1 MMNLHTFFCGDE
13 ITQNLI
19 DHVSLSYYCRDILLW
34 ANHEAGA
41 IVPLHNDD
49 RLYFVSYGYTPGDN
63 YNLQNNHQDGN
74 EENTCPMVAEGILG
88 QWLRLKPEDWFQKEY
103 RPSRQEQE
111 ELDGFDFEK
120 PMTPLQI
127 FEDYFNICKQRYIDA
142 HQYDIDAWKRDLGK
156 EFVTVHLND
165 ERLKAE
171 NSKAIF
177 PYFREADIDK
187 LKDVFS
193 NYMMFVESLIGKGPV
208 KLESFVIKPEEAEI
222 IASAIRTKIQNAGK
236 PKNKALVI
244 RAAIDAGKINH
255 IPYKVFKELFP
266 SKNLT
271 DTTYSNYESTVHEIL
286 GANKDYLDKLI
297 EYFQE
302 ITEGLEHNQDKNQVE
317 KRE

>member
-41 IVPLHNDD
+41 IVPLQNDD
-49 RLYFVSYGYTPGDN
+49 RLYFVSYSYTPGDIC
-63 YNLQNNHQDGN
+63 NLMKNHQDGN

-111 ELDGFDFEK
+111 ELEGLDFEK

-127 FEDYFNICKQRYIDA
+127 FEEYFNICKQRYIDV

-187 LKDVFS
+187 LKDAFPVIGICLT
-193 NYMMFVESLIGKGPV
+193 NTPKLYIVESKIRLTCGKAVPLGKKLRIKIISRHSYRFFKRGPY
-208 KLESFVIKPEEAEI
+208 
-222 IASAIRTKIQNAGK
+222 G
-236 PKNKALVI
+236 
-244 RAAIDAGKINH
+244 
-255 IPYKVFKELFP
+255 
-266 SKNLT
+266 
-271 DTTYSNYESTVHEIL
+271 
-286 GANKDYLDKLI
+286 
-297 EYFQE
+297 
-302 ITEGLEHNQDKNQVE
+302 
-317 KRE
+317 